1 VNAPVN
7 TPEQGLEQALDD
19 YLRLCRSL
27 GHELAEAG
35 WLLPRFVAYLG
46 ARGSGTVTIEAALAW
61 AHQPDTSPGTSVGPR
76 RMTAVRASPATWPAS
91 TPTPKCRRWT

>member
-1 VNAPVN
+1 MNAP
-7 TPEQGLEQALDD
+7 EQALEQALAD
-19 YLRLCRSL
+19 YLGLRRSL

-61 AHQPDTSPGTSVGPR
+61 AQQPDTSPGTSVGPR
-76 RMTAVRASPATWPAS
+76 RMSAVRGFA
-91 TPTPKCRRWT
+91 R